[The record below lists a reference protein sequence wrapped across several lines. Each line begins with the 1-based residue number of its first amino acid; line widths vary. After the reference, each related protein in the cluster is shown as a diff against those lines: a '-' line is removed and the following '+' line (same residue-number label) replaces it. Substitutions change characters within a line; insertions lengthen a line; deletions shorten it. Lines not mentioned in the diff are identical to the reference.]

1 MAIPGFVVR
10 PAAYAA
16 VVSLACPGLV
26 AVSGAIVA
34 GRLAVVSAAVGAVT
48 VIVVAM
54 SAAVGTITVIV
65 AAMPAAVRVI
75 IGTVSGF
82 AVCPTIATVTH
93 VSHRAL
99 IIIMS
104 GTVVVANGEVP
115 ASFEPF
121 YRAQEIV
128 DCGIEPVLRVLENVV
143 KVVVA
148 VGPICAVGLRF
159 TVDAEEIIEI
169 GLINL
174 LVLPTIEAE
183 FISHLVCE
191 IKSLLACH
199 AVRHCAKSEREAYG
213 KNQCV
218 KSAFHGCKF

>member
-1 MAIPGFVVR
+1 M
-10 PAAYAA
+10 
-16 VVSLACPGLV
+16 VSLARAGLV
-26 AVSGAIVA
+26 AVIGAIVA
-34 GRLAVVSAAVGAVT
+34 GRLAVVSVAVGAVT

-54 SAAVGTITVIV
+54 SAAVGAITVIV
-65 AAMPAAVRVI
+65 TAMSAAVRVI

-82 AVCPTIATVTH
+82 SVCPTIATVTH
-93 VSHRAL
+93 VSHGAL

-104 GTVVVANGEVP
+104 GAVVIANGEVP

-128 DCGIEPVLRVLENVV
+128 DRGIEPVLRFLEYVV

-174 LVLPTIEAE
+174 LILPTIEAE

-199 AVRHCAKSEREAYG
+199 AVRHCVKSEREAYG

>member
-1 MAIPGFVVR
+1 MI
-10 PAAYAA
+10 
-16 VVSLACPGLV
+16 SLACAGLV
-26 AVSGAIVA
+26 AVIGAIAA
-34 GRLAVVSAAVGAVT
+34 GMAV
-48 VIVVAM
+48 
-54 SAAVGTITVIV
+54 
-65 AAMPAAVRVI
+65 AMPAAVGAIAIVVSVMPVVVSVI
-75 IGTVSGF
+75 IGTVCGF
-82 AVCPTIATVTH
+82 AVFPTLAAVTH

-115 ASFEPF
+115 ASVEPF

-128 DCGIEPVLRVLENVV
+128 DCGIEPVLRILENVV

-174 LVLPTIEAE
+174 LILPTIEAK

-218 KSAFHGCKF
+218 KSAFHGCKC

>member
-1 MAIPGFVVR
+1 M
-10 PAAYAA
+10 
-16 VVSLACPGLV
+16 VSLARAGLV
-26 AVSGAIVA
+26 AVIGAIVA
-34 GRLAVVSAAVGAVT
+34 GRLAVVSAAVGAIT

-54 SAAVGTITVIV
+54 SAAVGAITVIV
-65 AAMPAAVRVI
+65 TAMSAAVRVI

-82 AVCPTIATVTH
+82 SVCPTIATVTH

-115 ASFEPF
+115 ATIEPF

-128 DCGIEPVLRVLENVV
+128 DCGIEPVLRFLEYVV
-143 KVVVA
+143 KVVVT

-174 LVLPTIEAE
+174 LILPTIEAE

-199 AVRHCAKSEREAYG
+199 AVRHCAKSKREAYG

>member
-1 MAIPGFVVR
+1 M
-10 PAAYAA
+10 
-16 VVSLACPGLV
+16 VSLARAGLV
-26 AVSGAIVA
+26 AVIGAIVA

-54 SAAVGTITVIV
+54 SAAVGAITVIV

-93 VSHRAL
+93 VSHGAL

-104 GTVVVANGEVP
+104 GAVVIANGEVP
-115 ASFEPF
+115 ATIEPF

-128 DCGIEPVLRVLENVV
+128 DCGIEPVLRFLEYVV

-174 LVLPTIEAE
+174 LILPTIEAE

-199 AVRHCAKSEREAYG
+199 AVRHCAKSKREAYG

>member
-1 MAIPGFVVR
+1 M
-10 PAAYAA
+10 
-16 VVSLACPGLV
+16 VSLARAGLV
-26 AVSGAIVA
+26 AVIGAIVA

-54 SAAVGTITVIV
+54 SAAVGAITVIV

-115 ASFEPF
+115 ATIEPF

-128 DCGIEPVLRVLENVV
+128 DCGIEPVLRFLEYVV

-174 LVLPTIEAE
+174 LILPTIEAE

-199 AVRHCAKSEREAYG
+199 AVRHCAKSKREAYG

>member
-1 MAIPGFVVR
+1 MR

-16 VVSLACPGLV
+16 VVSLARAGLV
-26 AVSGAIVA
+26 AVIGAIVA

-54 SAAVGTITVIV
+54 SAAVGAITVIV
-65 AAMPAAVRVI
+65 TAMSAAVRVI

-115 ASFEPF
+115 ATIEPF

-128 DCGIEPVLRVLENVV
+128 DCGIEPVLRFLEYVV
-143 KVVVA
+143 KVVVT

-169 GLINL
+169 SLINL
-174 LVLPTIEAE
+174 LILPTIEAE

-199 AVRHCAKSEREAYG
+199 AVRHCAKSKREAYG

-218 KSAFHGCKF
+218 KSAFHGCKC

>member
-1 MAIPGFVVR
+1 M
-10 PAAYAA
+10 
-16 VVSLACPGLV
+16 VSLARAGLV
-26 AVSGAIVA
+26 AVIGAIVA
-34 GRLAVVSAAVGAVT
+34 GRLAVVSAAVGAIT

-54 SAAVGTITVIV
+54 SAAVGAITVIV

-93 VSHRAL
+93 VSHGAL

-104 GTVVVANGEVP
+104 GAVVIANGEVP
-115 ASFEPF
+115 ATIEPF

-128 DCGIEPVLRVLENVV
+128 DCGVEPVLRFLENVV

-174 LVLPTIEAE
+174 LILPTIEAE

-199 AVRHCAKSEREAYG
+199 AVRHCAKSKREAYG

>member
-1 MAIPGFVVR
+1 MTVIGAI
-10 PAAYAA
+10 AAGM
-16 VVSLACPGLV
+16 VV
-26 AVSGAIVA
+26 AVP
-34 GRLAVVSAAVGAVT
+34 AAVGA
-48 VIVVAM
+48 IAVVVRIM
-54 SAAVGTITVIV
+54 SVVV
-65 AAMPAAVRVI
+65 SVI
-75 IGTVSGF
+75 IGTMCGF
-82 AVCPTIATVTH
+82 AVFPALAAVTH

-104 GTVVVANGEVP
+104 GPVVVANGEVP
-115 ASFEPF
+115 ASIEPL

-159 TVDAEEIIEI
+159 AVDAEEIIEI

-174 LVLPTIEAE
+174 LILPTIKAE

-199 AVRHCAKSEREAYG
+199 AVRHCVKSEREAYG

-218 KSAFHGCKF
+218 KSAFHGCKC

>member
-1 MAIPGFVVR
+1 MR

-16 VVSLACPGLV
+16 VVSLARAGLV
-26 AVSGAIVA
+26 AVIGAIVA

-54 SAAVGTITVIV
+54 SAAVGAITVIV
-65 AAMPAAVRVI
+65 TAMSAAVRVI

-93 VSHRAL
+93 VSHGAL

-104 GTVVVANGEVP
+104 GAVVIANGEMP

-121 YRAQEIV
+121 YRAQEII
-128 DCGIEPVLRVLENVV
+128 DCGIEPVLRFLENVV

-174 LVLPTIEAE
+174 LILPAIKAE

-199 AVRHCAKSEREAYG
+199 AVRHCAKSKREAYG

>member
-1 MAIPGFVVR
+1 M
-10 PAAYAA
+10 
-16 VVSLACPGLV
+16 VSLARAGLV
-26 AVSGAIVA
+26 AVIGAIVA

-54 SAAVGTITVIV
+54 SAAVGAITVIV

-82 AVCPTIATVTH
+82 SVCPTIATVTH

-115 ASFEPF
+115 TSFEPF

-128 DCGIEPVLRVLENVV
+128 DCGIEPVLRFLEYVV

-174 LVLPTIEAE
+174 LILPTIEAE

-199 AVRHCAKSEREAYG
+199 AVRHCAKSKREAYG

>member
-1 MAIPGFVVR
+1 M
-10 PAAYAA
+10 
-16 VVSLACPGLV
+16 VSLARAGLV
-26 AVSGAIVA
+26 AVIGAIVA

-54 SAAVGTITVIV
+54 SAAVGAITVIV

-82 AVCPTIATVTH
+82 SVCPTIATVTH

-115 ASFEPF
+115 ATIEPF

-128 DCGIEPVLRVLENVV
+128 DCGIEPVLRFLEYVV
-143 KVVVA
+143 KVVVT

-169 GLINL
+169 SLINL
-174 LVLPTIEAE
+174 LILPTIEAE

-199 AVRHCAKSEREAYG
+199 AVRHCAKSKREAYG

>member
-1 MAIPGFVVR
+1 MR

-16 VVSLACPGLV
+16 VVSLARAGLV
-26 AVSGAIVA
+26 AVIGAIVA
-34 GRLAVVSAAVGAVT
+34 GRLAVVPAAVGTIT

-54 SAAVGTITVIV
+54 SAAVGAITVIV

-104 GTVVVANGEVP
+104 GAVVIANGEVP
-115 ASFEPF
+115 ATIEPF

-128 DCGIEPVLRVLENVV
+128 DCGIEPVLRFLEYVV

-174 LVLPTIEAE
+174 LILPTIEAE

-199 AVRHCAKSEREAYG
+199 AVRHCAKSKREAYG

>member
-1 MAIPGFVVR
+1 M
-10 PAAYAA
+10 
-16 VVSLACPGLV
+16 VSLARAGLV
-26 AVSGAIVA
+26 AVIGAIVA

-54 SAAVGTITVIV
+54 SAAVGAITVIV

-93 VSHRAL
+93 VSHGAL

-104 GTVVVANGEVP
+104 GAVVIANGEVP

-128 DCGIEPVLRVLENVV
+128 DCGIEPVLRFLEYVV

-174 LVLPTIEAE
+174 LILPTIEAE

-199 AVRHCAKSEREAYG
+199 AVRHCVKSEREAYG

>member
-1 MAIPGFVVR
+1 M
-10 PAAYAA
+10 
-16 VVSLACPGLV
+16 VSLARAGLV
-26 AVSGAIVA
+26 AVIGAIVA
-34 GRLAVVSAAVGAVT
+34 GRLAVVSAAVGAIT
-48 VIVVAM
+48 VIVTAM
-54 SAAVGTITVIV
+54 SAAVGAITVIV

-82 AVCPTIATVTH
+82 SVCPTIATVTH
-93 VSHRAL
+93 VSHGAL

-104 GTVVVANGEVP
+104 GAVVIANGEVP

-128 DCGIEPVLRVLENVV
+128 DCGIEPVLRFLEYVV

-174 LVLPTIEAE
+174 LILPTIEAE

-199 AVRHCAKSEREAYG
+199 AVRHCAKSKREAYG

>member
-1 MAIPGFVVR
+1 MR

-16 VVSLACPGLV
+16 VVSLARAGLV
-26 AVSGAIVA
+26 AVIGAIVA
-34 GRLAVVSAAVGAVT
+34 GRLAVVSAAVGAIT

-54 SAAVGTITVIV
+54 SAAVGAITVIV

-115 ASFEPF
+115 ATIEPF

-128 DCGIEPVLRVLENVV
+128 DCGIEPVLRFLENVV

-174 LVLPTIEAE
+174 LILPTIEAE

-199 AVRHCAKSEREAYG
+199 AVRHCAKSKREAYG

>member
-1 MAIPGFVVR
+1 M
-10 PAAYAA
+10 
-16 VVSLACPGLV
+16 VSLARAGLV
-26 AVSGAIVA
+26 AVTGAIVA

-54 SAAVGTITVIV
+54 SAAVGAITVIV
-65 AAMPAAVRVI
+65 TAMPAAVRVI

-115 ASFEPF
+115 ATIEPF

-128 DCGIEPVLRVLENVV
+128 DSGIEPVLRFLEYVV

-174 LVLPTIEAE
+174 LILPTIKAE

-199 AVRHCAKSEREAYG
+199 AVRHCAKSKREAYG

>member
-1 MAIPGFVVR
+1 MR

-16 VVSLACPGLV
+16 VVSLARAGLV
-26 AVSGAIVA
+26 AVIGAIVA

-54 SAAVGTITVIV
+54 SAAVGAITVIV
-65 AAMPAAVRVI
+65 TAMPAAVRVI

-82 AVCPTIATVTH
+82 AMCPTIATVTH
-93 VSHRAL
+93 VSHGAL

-104 GTVVVANGEVP
+104 GAVVIANGEVP

-128 DCGIEPVLRVLENVV
+128 DCGIEPVLRFLEYVV

-174 LVLPTIEAE
+174 LVLPTIKAE

>member
-1 MAIPGFVVR
+1 M
-10 PAAYAA
+10 
-16 VVSLACPGLV
+16 VSLARAGLV
-26 AVSGAIVA
+26 AVIGAIVA

-54 SAAVGTITVIV
+54 SAAVGAITVIV
-65 AAMPAAVRVI
+65 TAMSAAVRVI

-82 AVCPTIATVTH
+82 SVCPTIATVTH

-104 GTVVVANGEVP
+104 GAVVIANGEVP
-115 ASFEPF
+115 ATIEPF

-174 LVLPTIEAE
+174 LILPTIEAE

-199 AVRHCAKSEREAYG
+199 AVRHCAKSKREAYG

>member
-1 MAIPGFVVR
+1 MR

-16 VVSLACPGLV
+16 VVSLARAGLA
-26 AVSGAIVA
+26 AVIGAIVA

-54 SAAVGTITVIV
+54 SAAVGAITVIV
-65 AAMPAAVRVI
+65 TAMPAAVRVI

-82 AVCPTIATVTH
+82 SVCPTIATVTH
-93 VSHRAL
+93 VSHGAL

-104 GTVVVANGEVP
+104 GAVVIANGEMP
-115 ASFEPF
+115 TSFEPF

-128 DCGIEPVLRVLENVV
+128 DCGVEPVLRFLEYVV
-143 KVVVA
+143 KVVVT

-174 LVLPTIEAE
+174 LILPTIEAE

-199 AVRHCAKSEREAYG
+199 AVRHCVKSEREAYG

>member
-1 MAIPGFVVR
+1 M
-10 PAAYAA
+10 
-16 VVSLACPGLV
+16 VSLARAGLV
-26 AVSGAIVA
+26 AVIGAIVA
-34 GRLAVVSAAVGAVT
+34 GRLAVVSAAVGTIT
-48 VIVVAM
+48 VIVAAM
-54 SAAVGTITVIV
+54 SAAVGAITVIV

-75 IGTVSGF
+75 IGAVSGF
-82 AVCPTIATVTH
+82 SVCPTIATVTH
-93 VSHRAL
+93 VSHGAL

-104 GTVVVANGEVP
+104 GAVVIANGEVP
-115 ASFEPF
+115 ATIEPF
-121 YRAQEIV
+121 YRAQEII
-128 DCGIEPVLRVLENVV
+128 DCGIEPVLRFLEYVV

-174 LVLPTIEAE
+174 LILPTIEAE

-199 AVRHCAKSEREAYG
+199 AVRHCAKSKREAYG

>member
-1 MAIPGFVVR
+1 M
-10 PAAYAA
+10 
-16 VVSLACPGLV
+16 VSLARAGLV
-26 AVSGAIVA
+26 AVIGAIVA

-54 SAAVGTITVIV
+54 SAAVGAITVIV
-65 AAMPAAVRVI
+65 TAMSAAVRVI

-82 AVCPTIATVTH
+82 AVFPALATVTH
-93 VSHRAL
+93 VSHGAL

-104 GTVVVANGEVP
+104 GAIVIANGEVP
-115 ASFEPF
+115 TTIEPF

-128 DCGIEPVLRVLENVV
+128 DSGIEPVLRFLEYVV

-174 LVLPTIEAE
+174 LILPTIEAE

-199 AVRHCAKSEREAYG
+199 AVRHCAKCKREAYG

>member
-1 MAIPGFVVR
+1 MR

-16 VVSLACPGLV
+16 VVSLARAGLV
-26 AVSGAIVA
+26 AVIGAIVA

-54 SAAVGTITVIV
+54 SAAVGAITVIV
-65 AAMPAAVRVI
+65 TAMSAAVRVI
-75 IGTVSGF
+75 IGTVSRF

-93 VSHRAL
+93 VSHGAL

-115 ASFEPF
+115 ATIEPF
-121 YRAQEIV
+121 YRAQEII
-128 DCGIEPVLRVLENVV
+128 DCGIEPVLRVLEYVV

-174 LVLPTIEAE
+174 LILPTIEAE

-199 AVRHCAKSEREAYG
+199 AVRHCAKSKREAYG

>member
-1 MAIPGFVVR
+1 MR

-16 VVSLACPGLV
+16 VVSLARSGLV
-26 AVSGAIVA
+26 AVIGAIVA
-34 GRLAVVSAAVGAVT
+34 GRLAVVSAAVGAIT

-54 SAAVGTITVIV
+54 SAAVGAITVIV
-65 AAMPAAVRVI
+65 TAMPAAVRVI

-93 VSHRAL
+93 VSHGAL

-115 ASFEPF
+115 ATIEPF

-174 LVLPTIEAE
+174 LILPTIEAE

>member
-1 MAIPGFVVR
+1 MR

-16 VVSLACPGLV
+16 VVSLARAGLV
-26 AVSGAIVA
+26 AVIGAIVA

-54 SAAVGTITVIV
+54 SAAVGAITVIV

-104 GTVVVANGEVP
+104 GAVVIANGEVP
-115 ASFEPF
+115 ATIEPF

-128 DCGIEPVLRVLENVV
+128 DCGIEPVLRFLEYVV

-174 LVLPTIEAE
+174 LILPTIKAE

>member
-1 MAIPGFVVR
+1 MR

-16 VVSLACPGLV
+16 VVSLARAGLV
-26 AVSGAIVA
+26 AVIGAIVA
-34 GRLAVVSAAVGAVT
+34 GRLAVVSAAVGTIT

-54 SAAVGTITVIV
+54 SAAVGAITVIV

-93 VSHRAL
+93 VSHGAL

-104 GTVVVANGEVP
+104 GAVVIANGEVP

-121 YRAQEIV
+121 YRAQEII

-174 LVLPTIEAE
+174 LILPTIEAE

-199 AVRHCAKSEREAYG
+199 AVRHCAKSKREAYS

>member
-1 MAIPGFVVR
+1 MR

-16 VVSLACPGLV
+16 VVSLACAGLV
-26 AVSGAIVA
+26 AVIGAIVA

-54 SAAVGTITVIV
+54 SAAVGAITVIV

-82 AVCPTIATVTH
+82 SVCPTIATVTH

-115 ASFEPF
+115 TSFEPF

-128 DCGIEPVLRVLENVV
+128 DCGIEPVLRFLEYVV

-174 LVLPTIEAE
+174 LILPTIEAE

-199 AVRHCAKSEREAYG
+199 AVRHCVKSEREAYG

>member
-1 MAIPGFVVR
+1 MR

-16 VVSLACPGLV
+16 VVSLARAGLV
-26 AVSGAIVA
+26 AVIGAIVA

-54 SAAVGTITVIV
+54 SAAVGAITVIV
-65 AAMPAAVRVI
+65 TAMSAAVRVI

-82 AVCPTIATVTH
+82 AVCPTITTVTH

-115 ASFEPF
+115 ATIEPF

-169 GLINL
+169 SLINL
-174 LVLPTIEAE
+174 LILPTIEAE

-199 AVRHCAKSEREAYG
+199 AVRHCAKSKREAYG

>member
-1 MAIPGFVVR
+1 M
-10 PAAYAA
+10 
-16 VVSLACPGLV
+16 VSLARAGLV
-26 AVSGAIVA
+26 AVIGAIVA
-34 GRLAVVSAAVGAVT
+34 GRLAVVAAAVGAIT

-54 SAAVGTITVIV
+54 SAAVGAITVIV
-65 AAMPAAVRVI
+65 TAMSAAVRVI

-82 AVCPTIATVTH
+82 AVFPALATVTH
-93 VSHRAL
+93 VSHGAL

-104 GTVVVANGEVP
+104 GAVVIANGEVP

-128 DCGIEPVLRVLENVV
+128 DSGIEPVLRFLENVV

-174 LVLPTIEAE
+174 LILPTIEAE

-199 AVRHCAKSEREAYG
+199 AVRHCAKSKREAYG

>member
-16 VVSLACPGLV
+16 VVSLACPGLG

-54 SAAVGTITVIV
+54 SAAVGAITVIV
-65 AAMPAAVRVI
+65 TAMPAAVRVI

-82 AVCPTIATVTH
+82 AVFPALATVTH
-93 VSHRAL
+93 VSHGAL

-104 GTVVVANGEVP
+104 GTVVIANGEVP
-115 ASFEPF
+115 ASVEPF

-128 DCGIEPVLRVLENVV
+128 DRGIEPVLRFLEYVV

-159 TVDAEEIIEI
+159 IVDAEEIIEI

-174 LVLPTIEAE
+174 LILPTIKAE

>member
-1 MAIPGFVVR
+1 M
-10 PAAYAA
+10 
-16 VVSLACPGLV
+16 VSLARAGLV
-26 AVSGAIVA
+26 AVIGAIVA
-34 GRLAVVSAAVGAVT
+34 GRLAVVSAAVGAIT

-54 SAAVGTITVIV
+54 SAAVGAITVIV

-93 VSHRAL
+93 VSHGAL

-104 GTVVVANGEVP
+104 GAVVIANGEVP

-128 DCGIEPVLRVLENVV
+128 DCGIEPVLRFLEYVV

-174 LVLPTIEAE
+174 LILPTIEAE

>member
-1 MAIPGFVVR
+1 M
-10 PAAYAA
+10 
-16 VVSLACPGLV
+16 VSLARAGLV
-26 AVSGAIVA
+26 AVIGAIVA

-54 SAAVGTITVIV
+54 SAAVGAITVIV
-65 AAMPAAVRVI
+65 TAMPAAVRVI

-82 AVCPTIATVTH
+82 SVCPTIATVTH

-115 ASFEPF
+115 ATIEPF

-128 DCGIEPVLRVLENVV
+128 DCGIEPVLRFLEYVV

-169 GLINL
+169 SLINL
-174 LVLPTIEAE
+174 LILPTIEAE

-199 AVRHCAKSEREAYG
+199 AVRHCAKSKREAYG
-213 KNQCV
+213 KNQRV

>member
-1 MAIPGFVVR
+1 MR

-16 VVSLACPGLV
+16 VVSLARAGLV
-26 AVSGAIVA
+26 AVIGAIVA
-34 GRLAVVSAAVGAVT
+34 GRLAVVSAAVGAIT

-54 SAAVGTITVIV
+54 SAAVGAITVIV

-93 VSHRAL
+93 VSHRAF

-128 DCGIEPVLRVLENVV
+128 DCGIEPVLRFLEYVV

-174 LVLPTIEAE
+174 LILPTIEAE

>member
-1 MAIPGFVVR
+1 M
-10 PAAYAA
+10 
-16 VVSLACPGLV
+16 VSLARAGLV
-26 AVSGAIVA
+26 AVIGAIVA

-54 SAAVGTITVIV
+54 SAAVGAITVIV

-82 AVCPTIATVTH
+82 SVCPTIATVTH

-104 GTVVVANGEVP
+104 GAVVIANGEVP
-115 ASFEPF
+115 TSFEPF

-128 DCGIEPVLRVLENVV
+128 DRGIEPVLRFLEYVV

-174 LVLPTIEAE
+174 LILPTIEAE

-199 AVRHCAKSEREAYG
+199 AVRHCVKSEREAYG

>member
-1 MAIPGFVVR
+1 M
-10 PAAYAA
+10 
-16 VVSLACPGLV
+16 VSLARAGLV
-26 AVSGAIVA
+26 AVIGAIVA

-54 SAAVGTITVIV
+54 SAAVGAITVIV
-65 AAMPAAVRVI
+65 TAMSAAVRVI

-93 VSHRAL
+93 VSHGAL

-104 GTVVVANGEVP
+104 GTVVIANGEVP
-115 ASFEPF
+115 ATIEPF

-128 DCGIEPVLRVLENVV
+128 DCGIEPVLRFLEYVV

-174 LVLPTIEAE
+174 LILPTIEAE

-199 AVRHCAKSEREAYG
+199 AVRHCAKSKREAYG

>member
-1 MAIPGFVVR
+1 MR

-16 VVSLACPGLV
+16 VVSLARAGLV
-26 AVSGAIVA
+26 AVIGAIVA

-54 SAAVGTITVIV
+54 SAAVGAITVIV

-93 VSHRAL
+93 VSHGAL

-104 GTVVVANGEVP
+104 GAVVIANGEVP

-128 DCGIEPVLRVLENVV
+128 DCGIEPVLRFLEYVV

-174 LVLPTIEAE
+174 LILPTIEAE

-199 AVRHCAKSEREAYG
+199 AVRHCAKSKREAYG

>member
-1 MAIPGFVVR
+1 M
-10 PAAYAA
+10 
-16 VVSLACPGLV
+16 VSLARAGLV
-26 AVSGAIVA
+26 AVIGAIVA

-54 SAAVGTITVIV
+54 SAAVGAITVIV

-82 AVCPTIATVTH
+82 SVCPTIATVTH
-93 VSHRAL
+93 VSHGAL

-104 GTVVVANGEVP
+104 GAIVIANGEVP
-115 ASFEPF
+115 TSFEPF

-128 DCGIEPVLRVLENVV
+128 DCGIEPVLRFLEYVV
-143 KVVVA
+143 KVVVT

-174 LVLPTIEAE
+174 LILPTIEAE

>member
-1 MAIPGFVVR
+1 MR
-10 PAAYAA
+10 PAAYAT
-16 VVSLACPGLV
+16 VVSLARAGLV
-26 AVSGAIVA
+26 AVIGAIVA

-54 SAAVGTITVIV
+54 SAAVGAITVIV

-82 AVCPTIATVTH
+82 SVCPTIATVTH

-104 GTVVVANGEVP
+104 GAVVIANGEVP
-115 ASFEPF
+115 ATIEPF

-128 DCGIEPVLRVLENVV
+128 DCGIEPVLRFLEYVV

-174 LVLPTIEAE
+174 LILPTIEAE

-199 AVRHCAKSEREAYG
+199 AVRHCAKSKREAYG

>member
-1 MAIPGFVVR
+1 MR

-16 VVSLACPGLV
+16 VVSLARAGLV

-34 GRLAVVSAAVGAVT
+34 GRLAVVSAAVGTIT

-54 SAAVGTITVIV
+54 SAAVGAITVIV

-93 VSHRAL
+93 VSHGAL

-104 GTVVVANGEVP
+104 GAVVIANGEMP
-115 ASFEPF
+115 ASFVPF

-128 DCGIEPVLRVLENVV
+128 DCGIEPVLRFLEYVV

-174 LVLPTIEAE
+174 LILPTIEAE

-199 AVRHCAKSEREAYG
+199 AVRHCAKSKREAYG

>member
-1 MAIPGFVVR
+1 M
-10 PAAYAA
+10 
-16 VVSLACPGLV
+16 VSLARAGLV
-26 AVSGAIVA
+26 AVIGAIVA

-54 SAAVGTITVIV
+54 SAAVGAITVIV

-82 AVCPTIATVTH
+82 SVCPTIATVTH

-115 ASFEPF
+115 TSFEPF

-128 DCGIEPVLRVLENVV
+128 DCGIEPVLRFLEYVV

-174 LVLPTIEAE
+174 LILPTIEAE

-199 AVRHCAKSEREAYG
+199 AVRHCVKSEREAYG

>member
-1 MAIPGFVVR
+1 M
-10 PAAYAA
+10 
-16 VVSLACPGLV
+16 VSLARAGLV
-26 AVSGAIVA
+26 AVIGAIVA

-54 SAAVGTITVIV
+54 SAAVGAITVIV
-65 AAMPAAVRVI
+65 TAMPAAVRVI

-82 AVCPTIATVTH
+82 SVCPTIATVTH
-93 VSHRAL
+93 VSHGAL

-115 ASFEPF
+115 ATIEPF

-128 DCGIEPVLRVLENVV
+128 DCGIEPVLRFLEYVV

-174 LVLPTIEAE
+174 LILPTIEAE

-218 KSAFHGCKF
+218 KSAFHGCKC